1 MGEMSNKVDPIEL
14 SNLAAK
20 TYGSMKQSL
29 IAGKFLPGER
39 LRIRELATLFGTS
52 ATPVREA
59 LLRLIS
65 EHALELQAAKQIAVP
80 DLSTARYIEI
90 RTIRLALE
98 PLAVELA
105 VPRLQRADVETLT
118 RLQEEFVVA
127 EERGDVEEEMR
138 TNRAFHL
145 GLYSHAALPM
155 LQATIENLWASMGPI
170 LKAWYLSGMS
180 DYQGATEHENVLRC
194 LRQRD
199 AVGAARA
206 MQNDILVPGPSIL
219 RFLETAEAKHAA

>member
-1 MGEMSNKVDPIEL
+1 MAEASNKVDRFEL
-14 SNLAAK
+14 ANLAAR
-20 TYGSMKQSL
+20 TYGSIKQSL

-39 LRIRELATLFGTS
+39 LRIRELASTFGTS

-59 LLRLIS
+59 LLRLTS
-65 EHALELQAAKQIAVP
+65 EHALELQAARQIAVP
-80 DLSTARYIEI
+80 ELSTGRYLEI

-105 VPRLQRADVETLT
+105 VPRLQPTDIERLT
-118 RLQEEFVVA
+118 NLQHQFIAA
-127 EERGDVEEEMR
+127 EGRGDVEEEMR
-138 TNRAFHL
+138 TNREFHL
-145 GLYSHAALPM
+145 GLYAHARLPM

-199 AVGAARA
+199 AIGAARA
-206 MQNDILVPGPSIL
+206 MQNDILIPGPSIL
-219 RFLETAEAKHAA
+219 RFLESAEAKRAP